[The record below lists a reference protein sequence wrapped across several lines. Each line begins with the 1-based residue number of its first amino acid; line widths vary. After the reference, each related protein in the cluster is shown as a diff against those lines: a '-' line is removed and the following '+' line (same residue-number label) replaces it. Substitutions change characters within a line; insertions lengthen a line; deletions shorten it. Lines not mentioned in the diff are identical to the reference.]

1 LHSYTVEKLKHL
13 IYNTIAEAYR
23 KLTPADV
30 EKKLARADWIDR
42 KAVRLGIR
50 ELVSS
55 GKLSYTY
62 LYGRSFIEESFRR
75 PVRIS
80 ERIVVKPPGRRY
92 QPQSG
97 EVTISIASGIAFGN
111 GSHPS
116 TYLAL
121 RALDHVLGG
130 DYYAEEYDASYGLDV
145 GTGTGILAIAMAM
158 LGVERVVGLDLD
170 PCALWEATQNV
181 RLNNL
186 GSRVTISDV
195 ALNSLQTPFSLI
207 VANMAF
213 PTLKAISG
221 ICAEKA
227 KRGAILILS
236 GFKVSALE
244 ETLRAY
250 LRNGCRLIRQQIDR
264 NWACL
269 VLRKKG
275 EASLPS

>member
-1 LHSYTVEKLKHL
+1 
-13 IYNTIAEAYR
+13 
-23 KLTPADV
+23 
-30 EKKLARADWIDR
+30 
-42 KAVRLGIR
+42 
-50 ELVSS
+50 
-55 GKLSYTY
+55 
-62 LYGRSFIEESFRR
+62 
-75 PVRIS
+75 
-80 ERIVVKPPGRRY
+80 
-92 QPQSG
+92 
-97 EVTISIASGIAFGN
+97 
-111 GSHPS
+111 
-116 TYLAL
+116 
-121 RALDHVLGG
+121 
-130 DYYAEEYDASYGLDV
+130 YYAEEYDASYGLDV

-221 ICAEKA
+221 TCAEKA

-250 LRNGCRLIRQQIDR
+250 LRNGFILIRQQIDH

-269 VLRKKG
+269 VFRKKG
-275 EASLPS
+275 EAS